1 MAETNGQVL
10 EAKQQT
16 DAQDDQVLN
25 GEKQTNPQTGED
37 EEIDVTRNLG
47 KRFVINPKR
56 PDLTLSG
63 EELRNAVGRAKLA
76 DNLQSELHKAQE
88 RAKELE
94 AQAEQI
100 RRENELLKVIRESRS
115 SAPETEEDV
124 EDVFNFDETPPRI
137 DPKVVRQQIEPDLN
151 EAKTK
156 MTALEKQMQELA
168 QRERDREEKLAYQQF
183 GEQVRT
189 AEEISL
195 RKEFP
200 ALSES
205 EIKEM
210 VGNMDAIDN
219 LTTASILAANSG
231 DRESAWEKKL
241 EARERQAYLTEL
253 RLKASAK
260 QRQATERQHAKEQLE
275 TKSTADVVMP
285 DILKR
290 PAKGPKEA
298 KAKEE
303 AMKKYIADQAKARRL
318 LRNVAG

>member
-1 MAETNGQVL
+1 MAEKDGQVL
-10 EAKQQT
+10 ETEEQT
-16 DAQDDQVLN
+16 DPSDQVLD
-25 GEKQTNPQTGED
+25 GGKQTDPQTGED
-37 EEIDVTRNLG
+37 EEIDVTKNLG
-47 KRFVINPKR
+47 KRFVISPKR
-56 PDLTLSG
+56 PDLTMSG
-63 EELRNAVGRAKLA
+63 EELRNAVGRAKLV

-94 AQAEQI
+94 AQAEQT
-100 RRENELLKVIRESRS
+100 RKENDLLRLIRESRS
-115 SAPETEEDV
+115 SAPEPEEDV
-124 EDVFNFDETPPRI
+124 EDVFNFDETPPKI

-156 MTALEKQMQELA
+156 MTALEKQMQELSE
-168 QRERDREEKLAYQQF
+168 RERQREEKLAYQQF

-200 ALSES
+200 TLSDA

-219 LTTASILAANSG
+219 LTTQAIAASQSG
-231 DRESAWEKKL
+231 DRETAWERKL

-253 RLKASAK
+253 RTKASAK
-260 QRQATERQHAKEQLE
+260 QRQANERQRAKEQLE
-275 TKSTADVVMP
+275 TKSTTDVVKP

-290 PAKGPKEA
+290 PAKNPKEA
-298 KAKEE
+298 KEKEE